1 MHRNNFYLSE
11 LEELPDI
18 PKALMNRL
26 TIGTELESIISKKFN
41 IRIWK
46 RIEKLSS
53 TFIQKS
59 YIEREPF
66 GMMQKTE
73 RFK

>member
-53 TFIQKS
+53 TFIRKS